1 MQSDDLTSAIF
12 LVRGQRVMLDEDLA
26 MVYGVETRVLNQA
39 VKRNSSR
46 FPVDFMFKLTWEEFD
61 SLKAQMEAAKP
72 LRSQIVTLKPRR
84 GQHRKY
90 LPSVFTEHGAVMLAS
105 VLNSSQAVDASIFVV
120 RAFVKLRE
128 FLAGQNE
135 ISERVDHLE
144 AKIKDLEERHDEKFH
159 HVFEA
164 IRQLIRPENEPRRPV
179 GFRRKNEETE

>member
-1 MQSDDLTSAIF
+1 M
-12 LVRGQRVMLDEDLA
+12 
-26 MVYGVETRVLNQA
+26 
-39 VKRNSSR
+39 
-46 FPVDFMFKLTWEEFD
+46 DFMFQLTQEEY
-61 SLKAQMEAAKP
+61 EI
-72 LRSQIVTLKPRR
+72 LRSQIVISNKSRGGRR
-84 GQHRKY
+84 Y
-90 LPSVFTEHGAVMLAS
+90 LPYVFTEHGAVMLAS

-144 AKIKDLEERHDEKFH
+144 AKIKDMEERHDEKFH